1 MRRRQQYEDD
11 SRWGLKAVC
20 LISAGGAALIGGLIL
35 SIFAQAPNWVPL
47 TGAILLV
54 CCYAA
59 AAFLIFRH
67 A

>member
-1 MRRRQQYEDD
+1 MRRQQQEDD
-11 SRWGLKAVC
+11 SRWVVKAISLV
-20 LISAGGAALIGGLIL
+20 SAGGAALIGGLIL
-35 SIFAQAPNWVPL
+35 SIFQHAPNWVPL

-59 AAFLIFRH
+59 AAFLAFRH

>member
-1 MRRRQQYEDD
+1 MRRQQHEDE
-11 SRWGLKAVC
+11 SRWVVKAIS

-35 SIFAQAPNWVPL
+35 SIFEQAPNWVPL
-47 TGAILLV
+47 TGAVLLV

-59 AAFLIFRH
+59 AALLAFRH